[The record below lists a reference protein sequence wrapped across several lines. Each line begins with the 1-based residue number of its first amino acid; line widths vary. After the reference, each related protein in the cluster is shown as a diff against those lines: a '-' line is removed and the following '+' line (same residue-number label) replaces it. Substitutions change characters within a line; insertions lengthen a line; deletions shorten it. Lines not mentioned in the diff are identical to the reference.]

1 MRQHIRHILAT
12 GITAVMA
19 LASTGAVAQADKF
32 PSKPMNLI
40 VPWGPGGGADIMGRL
55 AARWIESDLKTTV
68 VVNNLPGATGSI
80 GLRKMVSEPADGHTI
95 GVLTGD
101 TLTMAALPG
110 SPFKLGETRTLGI
123 MIRQASGLFAK
134 FDGPYKSWDDVV
146 AAAKAKPGTISVAIT
161 GANSPDE
168 LTIKYLETK
177 GIRMITVPY
186 TKPGERYV
194 SVLGGH
200 VDLLYEQA
208 GDVRPHIDSKAM
220 RPVLFFAPKRLAE
233 PFADVPVSADYGYDV
248 LLPQTRSIL
257 AHAKTDP
264 KRLEALSASLARWAA
279 TPEFAKYLKE
289 QYAEPD
295 SFVPMANAQKFLE
308 AEIQSFQKINGIV
321 NK

>member
-1 MRQHIRHILAT
+1 MRQHIRHILAC

-19 LASTGAVAQADKF
+19 VVSTGAVAQAEKF

-208 GDVRPHIDSKAM
+208 GDVRSHIDSKAM

-264 KRLEALSASLARWAA
+264 RRLEALSASLARWAA
-279 TPEFAKYLKE
+279 TPEFAKYLKD

-295 SFVPMANAQKFLE
+295 SFVPMANAQNFLE